1 MVARTATCSCGQL
14 AIKCEG
20 EPASV
25 SLCHCLECQ
34 RRTGGPFGIA
44 AFFPRTAVTA
54 SGRATDYV
62 RPSDSGFP
70 VTFHFC
76 PNCGST
82 VWWEPA
88 RKPDFVAVAPGA
100 FADPTFPSPGQ
111 AVYDRHRHP
120 WVNLSFDAVRD

>member
-1 MVARTATCSCGQL
+1 MVTRTATCSCGRL
-14 AIKCEG
+14 ELRCEG
-20 EPASV
+20 DPVSV

-44 AFFPRTAVTA
+44 AFFPRAAVTI

-76 PNCGST
+76 PTCGST

-88 RKPDFVAVAPGA
+88 RKPDFVAVASGA
-100 FADPTFPSPGQ
+100 FADPAFPGPTKF
-111 AVYDRHRHP
+111 VYHHHRHDWLP
-120 WVNLSFDAVRD
+120 ARV